1 MKGGDILLARRRFIF
16 WGLLLASSVL
26 TNSKDIKNVNSLKNR
41 INSLSIPSFKNVIE
55 VRSAIDGRVRFYI
68 PVLKS
73 NHNLANN
80 FITQI
85 KQIPLIKKCEIN
97 TLTGSALFEYDG
109 KNLDIQTLEG
119 AVIKLLELDK
129 IINGDKESSIEKEI
143 KNISQAVN
151 NGIYDYTNGKLNSKT
166 LILIA
171 LVVGAF
177 YQIRRNGC
185 AIRPDYLTLLWW
197 SRSIL
202 G

>member
-1 MKGGDILLARRRFIF
+1 MLARRRFIF

-26 TNSKDIKNVNSLKNR
+26 TNSKDIKNISSIKKN

-55 VRSAIDGRVRFYI
+55 VRSAIAGRVRFYI

-73 NHNLANN
+73 NHSLANN

-85 KQIPLIKKCEIN
+85 KQLPLIKKCEIN
-97 TLTGSALFEYDG
+97 TLTGSALFEYDE
-109 KNLDIQTLEG
+109 KNLDAQTLEG

-129 IINGDKESSIEKEI
+129 LINGNKESSIEKEI
-143 KNISQAVN
+143 RNISQAVN
-151 NGIYDYTNGKLNSKT
+151 NGIYDYTNGKLNTKT

-185 AIRPDYLTLLWW
+185 IIRPDYLTLLWW

-202 G
+202 S